1 MQMSMGW
8 PFYTVAALMGTYV
21 AYVVALN
28 VLEAIRTHW
37 TDR

>member
-1 MQMSMGW
+1 MTW
-8 PFYTVAALMGTYV
+8 PLYVLGISGAAFV

-37 TDR
+37 ND